1 MRCPID
7 PLLSATFVVTLV
19 ASACTTTVVEPAPA
33 GDASA
38 SAGRDAAPAKAPH
51 ALEAS
56 CWQPAAQ
63 PCNAVSGAGCA
74 EGSVCEYASTVTDI
88 VIACVA
94 GGKSAALGAKCVDG
108 ESGACGVG
116 LRCMRGS
123 CAKVCC
129 ESSECRTGESCEPFE
144 APLGTLG
151 ACLRPDPTCMKGGG
165 ACTKSSDCCSRD
177 CHEDH
182 CH

>member
-1 MRCPID
+1 MRP
-7 PLLSATFVVTLV
+7 TLV
-19 ASACTTTVVEPAPA
+19 FVLIASFALTFSAAACTTTVIEPSPA
-33 GDASA
+33 ADASA
-38 SAGRDAAPAKAPH
+38 SDAGDGAAPKAPH
-51 ALEAS
+51 ALDSS

-63 PCNAVSGAGCA
+63 PCNALSGAGCA
-74 EGSVCEYASTVTDI
+74 EGSVCEYASTATDI

-94 GGKSAALGAKCVDG
+94 GGKNAALGAKCVEG

-129 ESSECRTGESCEPFE
+129 ASSECRSGESCEPFE